1 MQKKSAEERGFMKFI
16 GGVERIGNRL
26 PHPFMMFVWLI
37 AFVIL
42 ISVIC
47 EWLGVSASYTK
58 VTEGA
63 SPETITIKA
72 KSLLNK
78 ENIRFFFLNFQNIF
92 FDFSPLRAVIPL
104 LMAIGVCEQSGLMET
119 FIKRTILKAPQWAVV
134 AILTFVVINANL
146 ASDAGIIAAAAVGG
160 AVYQAMGK
168 NPWIGVSIAYAA
180 GNAGFGANF
189 LIASQDLVVNGITM
203 AVTQELGLNAPAHLL
218 MNWYF
223 LSAAVVVLTAVT
235 VLVTKYCTVPHIAA
249 DGLPIDIP
257 RKECGETISPLQVK
271 GLRYAGLALLFW
283 LAVILLLTLPADA
296 ILRSDN
302 GALLPRSPFL
312 SGIIF
317 TLFMA
322 FLLPGVAYGRTVG
335 TITNSKD
342 IPSMMGTAL
351 KQNIMLIVIALTAS
365 IFIKLFNLS
374 NLPTIVGFKG
384 AELINQANLTGYPTL
399 IIIVCLTAFFNLF
412 IGSANAKWLML
423 APIYI
428 PMFTAVG
435 FSPAMVTAAYRCGDS
450 CTNPIAPLSTML
462 VVAIA
467 LFERFNVAPD
477 KKEVGI
483 GTVVAYSLPYTIF
496 FFFAFLAM
504 LACFYFFNIPLGPGA
519 GVFM

>member
-1 MQKKSAEERGFMKFI
+1 M
-16 GGVERIGNRL
+16 
-26 PHPFMMFVWLI
+26 
-37 AFVIL
+37 
-42 ISVIC
+42 
-47 EWLGVSASYTK
+47 
-58 VTEGA
+58 
-63 SPETITIKA
+63 
-72 KSLLNK
+72 
-78 ENIRFFFLNFQNIF
+78 
-92 FDFSPLRAVIPL
+92 
-104 LMAIGVCEQSGLMET
+104 
-119 FIKRTILKAPQWAVV
+119 
-134 AILTFVVINANL
+134 
-146 ASDAGIIAAAAVGG
+146 
-160 AVYQAMGK
+160 
-168 NPWIGVSIAYAA
+168 
-180 GNAGFGANF
+180 
-189 LIASQDLVVNGITM
+189 
-203 AVTQELGLNAPAHLL
+203 
-218 MNWYF
+218 
-223 LSAAVVVLTAVT
+223 T

-322 FLLPGVAYGRTVG
+322 FLLPGIAYGRTVG

-342 IPSMMGTAL
+342 VPAMMGTAL

>member
-78 ENIRFFFLNFQNIF
+78 ENIRFFFLYFQNIF

-134 AILTFVVINANL
+134 AILTFVAINANL

-218 MNWYF
+218 MN
-223 LSAAVVVLTAVT
+223 
-235 VLVTKYCTVPHIAA
+235 
-249 DGLPIDIP
+249 
-257 RKECGETISPLQVK
+257 
-271 GLRYAGLALLFW
+271 
-283 LAVILLLTLPADA
+283 
-296 ILRSDN
+296 
-302 GALLPRSPFL
+302 
-312 SGIIF
+312 
-317 TLFMA
+317 
-322 FLLPGVAYGRTVG
+322 
-335 TITNSKD
+335 
-342 IPSMMGTAL
+342 
-351 KQNIMLIVIALTAS
+351 
-365 IFIKLFNLS
+365 
-374 NLPTIVGFKG
+374 
-384 AELINQANLTGYPTL
+384 
-399 IIIVCLTAFFNLF
+399 
-412 IGSANAKWLML
+412 
-423 APIYI
+423 
-428 PMFTAVG
+428 
-435 FSPAMVTAAYRCGDS
+435 
-450 CTNPIAPLSTML
+450 
-462 VVAIA
+462 
-467 LFERFNVAPD
+467 
-477 KKEVGI
+477 
-483 GTVVAYSLPYTIF
+483 
-496 FFFAFLAM
+496 
-504 LACFYFFNIPLGPGA
+504 
-519 GVFM
+519 